1 MNNQKHLKKYTNSV
15 IVELSKYLRKGM
27 KIKAKIYPVTSEGA
41 LIELVIN
48 ENNQS
53 NIEISSTVPR
63 VNDALN
69 KVDQNLISGNIQGVT
84 FKGTN
89 LYMDGKR
96 ILIIKGEDT
105 HNEWSNAAVQKDI
118 KRIVSPRGDG
128 NAR

>member
-53 NIEISSTVPR
+53 NIEISPTVPR

-69 KVDQNLISGNIQGVT
+69 KVEQNLISGNIQGVT

-96 ILIIKGEDT
+96 ILIIKGEDA
-105 HNEWSNAAVQKDI
+105 HHEWSNAAVREDI